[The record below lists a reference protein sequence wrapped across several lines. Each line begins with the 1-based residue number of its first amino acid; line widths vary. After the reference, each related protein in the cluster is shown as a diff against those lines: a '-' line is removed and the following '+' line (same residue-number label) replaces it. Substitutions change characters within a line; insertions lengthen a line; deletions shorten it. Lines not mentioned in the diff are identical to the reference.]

1 MPLYYKSGSSWVEFS
16 SNPYPIGT
24 VVFNQDNDVS
34 PASLVGGTWN
44 KIDSGGTLDIVNH
57 LGSTIIN
64 NINIT
69 LNNRGVVAGS
79 FNVYQGN
86 VFSTDKCTVID
97 NRWDVILLSGF
108 PIPNNNIVLKT
119 DVSVGGGG
127 RYDRDCSIVLQTDGC
142 VHLVFSKIVS
152 GAGMWLSFEDRIG
165 RININYSSNTVDPLA
180 NFFLYKRTA

>member
-57 LGSTIIN
+57 LDSTVIK

-69 LNNRGVVAGS
+69 LNNRGVVTGS
-79 FNVYQGN
+79 FSVYGG
-86 VFSTDKCTVID
+86 FFYTSHCTVID

-119 DVSVGGGG
+119 DVSVSGSG
-127 RYDRDCSIVLQTDGC
+127 RYDRNCSIVLQTDGR
-142 VHLVFSKIVS
+142 VHLVFSKIIS
-152 GAGMWLSFEDRIG
+152 GAGTRLSIDSIG
-165 RININYSSNTVDPLA
+165 PININYSSNTVDPFA